1 MDRAASCNNN
11 YFEAALRLFTTE
23 AAAAGVPLRLKEIV
37 EKAFPQVGQVDEAI
51 KRLRWL
57 LDEDART
64 APPPAA
70 GK

>member
-1 MDRAASCNNN
+1 MDRAAVCNNN
-11 YFEAALRLFTTE
+11 YFEAALRLFKTD

-37 EKAFPQVGQVDEAI
+37 AKAFPQVGQVNEAI
-51 KRLRWL
+51 KRLRWM

-64 APPPAA
+64 APPPAS